1 MMEKLIL
8 IPILNALLGA
18 NLFVSP
24 ATLVSNSLVSKRAI
38 AVEEQITVD
47 PYLLSTNETNYFPI
61 RDWGVADP
69 ALNVRSAVLFDS
81 KADKVIFS
89 VAPDQR
95 LPIAS
100 LTKLMTAVAVVENMD
115 LEDVVQ
121 VKESAIELS
130 KKEGGGQELYAGET
144 IKASDLLKLM
154 LIESSNDAA
163 YAFDG
168 HLAEVYGIDLV
179 GKMNQKA
186 AELEMADTFFTE
198 AAGLDDMD
206 SYSTARDL
214 TKLVKYSF
222 RYGFLYEILKTDRA
236 EVVSVDGRLNHHLLN
251 TNKLLG
257 ILFNVVGGKTG
268 YTDLAGGS
276 MILVTKS
283 PASESN
289 LVSIVLGS
297 NDRFG
302 DTQTLVNWAP
312 KAFIWR

>member
-1 MMEKLIL
+1 MEKIIL

-18 NLFVSP
+18 SLFVNPTTLVSNLFVS
-24 ATLVSNSLVSKRAI
+24 KKAI
-38 AVEEQITVD
+38 AVEDRIAVD
-47 PYLLSTNETNYFPI
+47 PYLLSVTETNYFPI
-61 RDWGVADP
+61 RDWAEADP
-69 ALNVRSAVLFDS
+69 VLSVRSAVLFDS
-81 KADKVIFS
+81 KTDKIIFS

-100 LTKLMTAVAVVENMD
+100 LTKLMTAVAVIENMD

-130 KKEGGGQELYAGET
+130 KKDGGGQELYDGEM
-144 IKASDLLKLM
+144 IKASDLFKLM

-168 HLAEVYGIDLV
+168 HLAEVYGVDLV

-198 AAGLDDMD
+198 AAGLDDKQ
-206 SYSTARDL
+206 SFSTARDL
-214 TKLVKYSF
+214 VKLIKYSF
-222 RYGFLYEILKTDRA
+222 RYGFLYDILKTDRA
-236 EVVSVDGRLNHHLLN
+236 EVASVDGRLNHQLLN

-257 ILFNVVGGKTG
+257 ILFNIVGGKTG
-268 YTDLAGGS
+268 YTELAGGS
-276 MILVTKS
+276 MVLVTKS
-283 PASESN
+283 PTGEGN
-289 LVSIVLGS
+289 LVSVVLGS

-302 DTQTLVNWAP
+302 DTQTLVNWASR
-312 KAFIWR
+312 AFIWK

>member
-1 MMEKLIL
+1 MEKIIL

-18 NLFVSP
+18 SLFVNP
-24 ATLVSNSLVSKRAI
+24 ATLVSNLFVSKKAI
-38 AVEEQITVD
+38 AVEDRIAVD
-47 PYLLSTNETNYFPI
+47 PYLLSVTETNYFPI
-61 RDWGVADP
+61 RDWAEADP
-69 ALNVRSAVLFDS
+69 VLAVRSAVLFDS
-81 KADKVIFS
+81 RSDKIIFS
-89 VAPDQR
+89 IAPDTR

-100 LTKLMTAVAVVENMD
+100 LTKLMTAVAVIENMD

-121 VKESAIELS
+121 VKGSAIELS
-130 KKEGGGQELYAGET
+130 KKEGGGQELYDGET

-168 HLAEVYGIDLV
+168 HLAEFYGVDLV

-186 AELEMADTFFTE
+186 VELEMADTFFTE
-198 AAGLDDMD
+198 AAGLDDKQ
-206 SYSTARDL
+206 SFSTARDL

-222 RYGFLYEILKTDRA
+222 RYSFLYDILKTDRA
-236 EVVSVDGRLNHHLLN
+236 EVVSVDGRLNHQLLN

-257 ILFNVVGGKTG
+257 ILFNIVGGKTG

-276 MILVTKS
+276 MVLVTKS
-283 PASESN
+283 PTGEGN
-289 LVSIVLGS
+289 LVSVVLGS

-302 DTQTLVNWAP
+302 DTQTLVNWASR
-312 KAFIWR
+312 AFIWK